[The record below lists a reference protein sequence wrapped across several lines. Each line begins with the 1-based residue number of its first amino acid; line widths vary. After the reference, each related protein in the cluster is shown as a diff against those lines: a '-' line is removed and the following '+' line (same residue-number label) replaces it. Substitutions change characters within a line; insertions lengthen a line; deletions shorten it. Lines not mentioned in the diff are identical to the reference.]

1 MSFEQELLGR
11 NNAIV
16 NRALKGNA
24 TPGMNI
30 REVGLARCVNVK
42 MHSVAGHTR

>member
-16 NRALKGNA
+16 NIALKA

-42 MHSVAGHTR
+42 MHSVAGHSR